1 MLQDGDICTV
11 ENGDGKFSVV
21 KILVMNDEKVHVR
34 LYAHTY
40 DQRPADITSDML
52 TVSSIAEKSDDFGVG
67 HLPLSQEG
75 FDSWK
80 PIAVKHEEVTRD
92 DLSGYFVWLREYII
106 ALNVPGR
113 RQPGI
118 WEPSFTPKS
127 VRETVKSITC
137 TQNAEN

>member
-34 LYAHTY
+34 LYDHTY
-40 DQRPADITSDML
+40 DQRPVDIKSSML
-52 TVSSIAEKSDDFGVG
+52 TTSSIAEENNDFGVG
-67 HLPLSQEG
+67 HLLISQEG
-75 FDSWK
+75 FDNWK
-80 PIAVKHEEVTRD
+80 PIAVKREEVTQD

-113 RQPGI
+113 QKPGV
-118 WEPSFTPKS
+118 WTPSATPKS
-127 VRETVKSITC
+127 VRETVKFIVDT
-137 TQNAEN
+137 

>member
-21 KILVMNDEKVHVR
+21 KILAMNDEKVHVR
-34 LYAHTY
+34 LYDHTY
-40 DQRPADITSDML
+40 DQRPVNIESSML
-52 TVSSIAEKSDDFGVG
+52 TVSSATEESNDFGVG

-75 FDSWK
+75 FDGWK
-80 PIAVKHEEVTRD
+80 PIAVKHEEVTQD

-113 RQPGI
+113 RQPGL
-118 WEPSFTPKS
+118 WTSSFTPKS
-127 VRETVKSITC
+127 VRETVKSIIRT
-137 TQNAEN
+137 